1 MLRVL
6 CVDDEKLTLQYL
18 VSLCRDIPEISEV
31 HGMDK
36 PLEVLSWLRDNPCDL
51 VFLDIS
57 MPETDGIRLS
67 ERIREMRPRTDIVF
81 VTGHP
86 RYAVESWTVHPAG
99 YLLKPVSRDAL
110 QEEVDYVRTL
120 RARRNIGD
128 MTYTGPIDR

>member
-1 MLRVL
+1 M
-6 CVDDEKLTLQYL
+6 
-18 VSLCRDIPEISEV
+18 
-31 HGMDK
+31 HGTDK

-51 VFLDIS
+51 VLLDIS

-67 ERIREMRPRTDIVF
+67 ERIREMRPKTDIVF

-99 YLLKPVSRDAL
+99 YLLKPVSREAL

-128 MTYTGPIDR
+128 MTHTGPIDR

>member
-18 VSLCRDIPEISEV
+18 VSLCRDIPEISDVYGLENP
-31 HGMDK
+31 D
-36 PLEVLSWLRDNPCDL
+36 EVLPWLHGNPCDL

-57 MPETDGIRLS
+57 MPGTDGIRLS
-67 ERIREMRPRTDIVF
+67 EKIRELRPKTDIVF

-86 RYAVESWTVHPAG
+86 RYAVDSWTVHPSG

-110 QEEVDYVRTL
+110 QEEVDYVRSL
-120 RARRNIGD
+120 RARRHIGVS
-128 MTYTGPIDR
+128 GSGI